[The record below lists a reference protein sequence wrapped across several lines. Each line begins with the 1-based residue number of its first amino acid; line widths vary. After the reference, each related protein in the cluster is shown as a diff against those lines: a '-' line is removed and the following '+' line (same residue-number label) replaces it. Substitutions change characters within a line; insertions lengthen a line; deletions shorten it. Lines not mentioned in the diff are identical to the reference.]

1 MNCSDLLWLAL
12 ANSIGTFYHISTQ
25 HFYSIMMLLVESL
38 ICLSYIYETY
48 KYTFLETV
56 AAAKHRL

>member
-1 MNCSDLLWLAL
+1 MILLA
-12 ANSIGTFYHISTQ
+12 Q
-25 HFYSIMMLLVESL
+25 SL

-56 AAAKHRL
+56 AGAKHRLQALQSGGTCSLSWWHI